1 MLVGSRYIQASD
13 PGAVGFGYQWANSST
28 GVIYERNAANTA
40 WMPAGDATRSY
51 MGFLPV
57 TGGAVT
63 ATFTGAHGIVQTDGS
78 VPFTNTPNV
87 NGTMVCLMSDIEAA
101 VKSVKL
107 QLPSLV
113 YAAEGA
119 LTVSSIAGNIIHWYD
134 DEIGQYYK
142 DLSEFPLPI
151 KTAKY
156 YDGSPVKSTDVIGI
170 GRYNHVGVPG
180 GMASMFCS
188 TYPPEN
194 GASAYVVRC
203 GCGNQPYTAFPSGT
217 LGYMSIAV
225 NSNS

>member
-40 WMPAGDATRSY
+40 WMPAGDVTRST

-57 TGGAVT
+57 AGGAVT

-101 VKSVKL
+101 VKAIKL

-113 YAAEGA
+113 YSATSSLA
-119 LTVSSIAGNIIHWYD
+119 TSSINGNIIHWYD
-134 DEIGQYYK
+134 DSVGQVGVVASPEI
-142 DLSEFPLPI
+142 PI
-151 KTAKY
+151 PMKVAKY
-156 YDGSPVKSTDVIGI
+156 YDGTSVKSSDMVAI
-170 GRYNHVGVPG
+170 GRYNNLSVPG
-180 GMASMFCS
+180 GMAVMKCGTYIPESGS
-188 TYPPEN
+188 TY
-194 GASAYVVRC
+194 VV
-203 GCGNQPYTAFPSGT
+203 GCWCISGT
-217 LGYMSIAV
+217 AALRSGSFGYMAIAV